1 MSAGGY
7 QFANPEFFWFLL
19 LIPLLAWWYWRP
31 KNRYFPAQTL
41 SSLLPFDHGHWSWRH
56 TLNAALPVFR
66 LLAMSFLIIALARPQ
81 SVMERQEVDAEA
93 IDIMIA
99 MDISSSMLARDF
111 EPNRLGAAKK
121 VAKDFISGRRNDRIG
136 LVVFAAE
143 SFTQCPLTTDYQVL
157 ENLLKET
164 ESGLIEDGTAIG
176 MGLANGVNRLKKS
189 SAESKVLI
197 LLTDGVNN
205 RGSIDPMTA
214 QRMAQ
219 KFGITVY
226 TIGIGS
232 EGTAPFPYETPH
244 GKRFKQKKVNIDE
257 KLLTTIANKT
267 GGQYFRATSSQKLR
281 RIYEEIDKME
291 KTKINVSSFRRYDE
305 EFLPFALIA
314 AGLLGVELISRYG
327 LLKRLP

>member
-66 LLAMSFLIIALARPQ
+66 LLAMGFLIIALARPQ
-81 SVMERQEVDAEA
+81 SVMERQEVKAEA
-93 IDIMIA
+93 IDIMISL
-99 MDISSSMLARDF
+99 DISSSMLARDF

-121 VAKDFISGRRNDRIG
+121 VAKDFIAGRRNDRIG

-143 SFTQCPLTTDYQVL
+143 SFTQCPLTTDYKVL

-164 ESGLIEDGTAIG
+164 QSGLIEDGTAIG

-189 SAESKVLI
+189 NAKSKVLI

-219 KFGITVY
+219 EFDITVY

-232 EGTAPFPYETPH
+232 EGTAPFPYETRH

-257 KLLTTIANKT
+257 ELLTTIADKT
-267 GGQYFRATSSQKLR
+267 GGQYFRATSSEKLR
-281 RIYEEIDKME
+281 RIYEQIDEME